1 MQHRRRT
8 PDHRGA
14 HHTPS
19 EGHRTMTTI
28 ALHPLAALT
37 LLLLVAS
44 CAPSALV
51 GYAAAVR
58 AAMDALHAA
67 GLRTTAV
74 PDGPW
79 VTASGAPGAPFR
91 HPVSDR
97 W

>member
-1 MQHRRRT
+1 
-8 PDHRGA
+8 
-14 HHTPS
+14 
-19 EGHRTMTTI
+19 MTTI

-37 LLLLVAS
+37 LLLLAAA
-44 CAPSALV
+44 CAPSDQV
-51 GYAAAVR
+51 GYGAADR

-67 GLRTTAV
+67 GLRTAAV